1 MALQWPPVLF
11 LEVTLVIEE
20 SEASSCASDVRCAV
34 TEGDL
39 AMMMGML
46 PGGSGGNQSAADV
59 DDPASRMAVSVAD
72 AYNTT
77 VVVVGPLDQPP
88 TAPPP
93 APLVDNGV
101 ASGGGGGGTLGGAI
115 GGALAAA
122 ALLTVGAVLYVRRNG
137 SGAESEQH
145 AGAEAEPG
153 KPAPLPQLP
162 VTAGDESL
170 APAAERGQA
179 DEAGP
184 STVSD
189 AAFNMFAIKS
199 AACQL
204 LAGAVLAQPRG
215 RRCSTGAEV
224 HVPWLPAPPRA
235 AIALSDAHL

>member
-39 AMMMGML
+39 AMMMGA
-46 PGGSGGNQSAADV
+46 STCAA
-59 DDPASRMAVSVAD
+59 M
-72 AYNTT
+72 
-77 VVVVGPLDQPP
+77 
-88 TAPPP
+88 
-93 APLVDNGV
+93 
-101 ASGGGGGGTLGGAI
+101 GA
-115 GGALAAA
+115 
-122 ALLTVGAVLYVRRNG
+122 
-137 SGAESEQH
+137 AESEQH

-184 STVSD
+184 S
-189 AAFNMFAIKS
+189 NNRK
-199 AACQL
+199 
-204 LAGAVLAQPRG
+204 
-215 RRCSTGAEV
+215 RCR
-224 HVPWLPAPPRA
+224 L
-235 AIALSDAHL
+235 

>member
-39 AMMMGML
+39 AMMMGASTCAAMGAAPKASNMQGL
-46 PGGSGGNQSAADV
+46 KQNRANLCHCRSYQSQLV
-59 DDPASRMAVSVAD
+59 TNRSRPQRSAVR
-72 AYNTT
+72 
-77 VVVVGPLDQPP
+77 PMR
-88 TAPPP
+88 
-93 APLVDNGV
+93 
-101 ASGGGGGGTLGGAI
+101 
-115 GGALAAA
+115 LARA
-122 ALLTVGAVLYVRRNG
+122 T
-137 SGAESEQH
+137 
-145 AGAEAEPG
+145 
-153 KPAPLPQLP
+153 
-162 VTAGDESL
+162 
-170 APAAERGQA
+170 
-179 DEAGP
+179 
-184 STVSD
+184 TVSD